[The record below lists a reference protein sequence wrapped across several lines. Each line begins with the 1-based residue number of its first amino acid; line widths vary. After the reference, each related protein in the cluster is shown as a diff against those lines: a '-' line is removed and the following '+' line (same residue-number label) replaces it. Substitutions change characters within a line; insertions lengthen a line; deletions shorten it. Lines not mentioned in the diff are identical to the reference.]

1 MVTTTTKGLRATI
14 LTLFLLLMVSMQAA
28 AQLYVPGETLNY
40 RMSYRAKLFPNT
52 EVAKVTMRTTE
63 TTLDGAP
70 AYKVHGHGETAKVF
84 NWILP
89 VKDTYM
95 VWVDPTTLRTKRF
108 ESDIHEGDYTFKS
121 AFIFDWDNLKVHT
134 RWSSRGG
141 KEKNKTMNI
150 SAGGMDAVSLYYN
163 LRTVPDSLIKEGFAR
178 DLEMVLE
185 DTVRFLSFRYDGREV
200 KKIKGL
206 GKFNT
211 IKFRCKIA
219 TSDGFSF
226 TDGTEFM
233 VWISDDRNKIPLYIE
248 SPIKVG
254 SVCAYLSSY
263 EGLRYP
269 LDCFIKK

>member
-1 MVTTTTKGLRATI
+1 MLALGLTAY
-14 LTLFLLLMVSMQAA
+14 

-40 RMSYRAKLFPNT
+40 RMSYKAMLFPNT
-52 EVAKVTMRTTE
+52 EVAKVMMQTTD
-63 TTLDGAP
+63 TTLDGKP
-70 AYKVHGHGETAKVF
+70 SYKVYGFGQTAKAF

-89 VKDTYM
+89 VKDAYT
-95 VWVDPTTLRTKRF
+95 VWVDPTTLKTQRF
-108 ESDIHEGDYTFKS
+108 ESDIHEGDYTFQS
-121 AFIFDWDNLKVHT
+121 TYVFDWDNHKVHT
-134 RWSSRGG
+134 RWSSRNRP
-141 KEKNKTMNI
+141 EKSKTMNI
-150 SAGGMDAVSLYYN
+150 SDNSMDAISLYFN
-163 LRTVPDSLIKEGFAR
+163 LRTVPDSVIKEGFER

-185 DTVRFLSFRYDGREV
+185 DTVRFLRFRYDGHEV
-200 KKIKGL
+200 RKVKGM
-206 GKFNT
+206 GKCKT

-219 TSDGFSF
+219 TSSNFSF
-226 TDGTEFM
+226 TDGSEFM